1 MADSLNNSRSAS
13 GHLFNNNPV
22 IRKLAK
28 VQETDAQNCCTYAGI
43 RAKLVYFMVMVV
55 LGAVASLF
63 VRTRSIHWS
72 GSVLYSAEGITMT
85 STEVLF
91 IGAIAIVFILSLILS
106 LLIKATI
113 PVTGALYCLSTGYLV
128 SWAAYTFGKEY
139 ASLILL
145 ALLITAVVVTILGY
159 LYFSGKVQVTKKL
172 RTVLIALV
180 FTVLGISLLSLIMY
194 LIPFTRS
201 FVSSLMD
208 NAVLSIAGSVVMV
221 VIACLF
227 LLVDFDTIRGAVE
240 DELPKKYEWWAAY
253 GLAFSVIWLFFKIL
267 ELLGK
272 LKGNNKN

>member
-1 MADSLNNSRSAS
+1 
-13 GHLFNNNPV
+13 
-22 IRKLAK
+22 
-28 VQETDAQNCCTYAGI
+28 
-43 RAKLVYFMVMVV
+43 
-55 LGAVASLF
+55 
-63 VRTRSIHWS
+63 
-72 GSVLYSAEGITMT
+72 MT

-128 SWAAYTFGKEY
+128 SWAVYTFGKEY

-159 LYFSGKVQVTKKL
+159 LYFSGKVQVTQKL

-180 FTVLGISLLSLIMY
+180 FTVLGVSLLSLIMY